1 MTASPGPETPA
12 SWAQGV
18 AAVRRYAHTHGGAD
32 VPARAIAA
40 GVPVGRWVSA
50 RREEYWSGL
59 LSTDTIA
66 TLECLPGWVWG
77 PAHPHNDPWHRG
89 LAAVERYS
97 RTQHTVDAPTSVVIT
112 GVRVRAWVEA
122 RRSDYRAGALTPDRI
137 AALEGIIGWS
147 WHARTTRWD
156 RGLHAATTQI
166 ARHGHLTTTD
176 TTVVEGFALGRWI
189 TRLRADHRAG
199 TLTREQVDTL
209 QALPGWVWG
218 TPGEQPWRRGVG
230 YLRAYAAEHGSAAPP
245 LSVVV
250 DTFPLG
256 RWVAARRRDYHAGTL
271 TLERIHALEA
281 LPGWSWQHHHDRWRQ
296 RLAELRDLVG
306 EHGTVSAACTTQA
319 GNPRLVRWVQTQRVA
334 YRAGTLA
341 PDRIHA
347 LEALP
352 GWKWAPRQPHTR
364 PG

>member
-1 MTASPGPETPA
+1 
-12 SWAQGV
+12 
-18 AAVRRYAHTHGGAD
+18 
-32 VPARAIAA
+32 
-40 GVPVGRWVSA
+40 
-50 RREEYWSGL
+50 
-59 LSTDTIA
+59 
-66 TLECLPGWVWG
+66 
-77 PAHPHNDPWHRG
+77 
-89 LAAVERYS
+89 
-97 RTQHTVDAPTSVVIT
+97 VVIT

-122 RRSDYRAGALTPDRI
+122 RRTDYQAGALTPDRI
-137 AALEGIIGWS
+137 AALEGISGWS
-147 WHARTTRWD
+147 WHAQTTRWD
-156 RGLHAATTQI
+156 RGLHAAKTHI

-176 TTVVEGFALGRWI
+176 TTVVDGFALGRWI
-189 TRLRADHRAG
+189 TRLRSDHRAE
-199 TLTREQVDTL
+199 TLPPEQVDTL

-271 TLERIHALEA
+271 TLERIRALEA

-306 EHGTVSAACTTQA
+306 VHGTVRAACTTQA

-334 YRAGTLA
+334 HRAGTLA

-352 GWKWAPRQPHTR
+352 SWEWNPRQPPTR
-364 PG
+364 RG